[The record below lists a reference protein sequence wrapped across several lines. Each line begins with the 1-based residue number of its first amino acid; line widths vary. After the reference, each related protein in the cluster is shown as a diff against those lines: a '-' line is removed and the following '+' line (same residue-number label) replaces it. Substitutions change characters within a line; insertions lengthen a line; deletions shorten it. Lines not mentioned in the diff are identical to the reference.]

1 LWKRKEV
8 AMRRISENSR
18 LKSSF
23 QEAYHARETGGAPAG
38 WEREV
43 MRRIRL
49 SGSPPVAPF
58 WSLLESTLWRLAPW
72 NALLIVPLLL
82 LILNMDID
90 PTYDYLSTMPTQTE
104 RIAMIDFMGLEE
116 TP

>member
-1 LWKRKEV
+1 
-8 AMRRISENSR
+8 MRRISENSR
-18 LKSSF
+18 LKRSF
-23 QEAYHARETGGAPAG
+23 EEAYRAREAGCARAG

-43 MRRIRL
+43 MRRIRQ
-49 SGSPPVAPF
+49 SGPPPVTPF
-58 WSLLESTLWRLAPW
+58 WNSLESALWRLAPL

-82 LILNMDID
+82 LILNMDVD

-104 RIAMIDFMGLEE
+104 RVAMNDFGGLEG

>member
-1 LWKRKEV
+1 
-8 AMRRISENSR
+8 MRFISENSR
-18 LKSSF
+18 LKDAF
-23 QEAYHARETGGAPAG
+23 QEAYHAREAGGAPAG

-49 SGSPPVAPF
+49 SGAPPVTPF
-58 WSLLESTLWRLAPW
+58 WSSLESALWRLAPL

-82 LILNMDID
+82 LILNMDVD
-90 PTYDYLSTMPTQTE
+90 PTYDYLSPMPTQTE
-104 RIAMIDFMGLEE
+104 SIAMSDFMGLEG